1 MILKISDQHMMSR
14 STFLRSLSALLVALT
29 LGISAA
35 QAQTDENAKKFIG
48 ALAQRAISTVADHQL
63 SEIDRDEQFR
73 KLFVSSFDIPEIGR
87 FVLAR
92 YWRVAT
98 PEQQKDFLSLFEDIT
113 VLTWAKRFQDYN
125 GESLE
130 TLSATKEGERNWIVD
145 SHILRNQG
153 PQIPVQWRLKET
165 DDGSFRIIDIVVEGV
180 SMAITHRSDYASA
193 MQSNGGK
200 IDGLLAIMRTKLDQL
215 RSAG

>member
-1 MILKISDQHMMSR
+1 MISR
-14 STFLRSLSALLVALT
+14 SMFLRSVFAFLVALT
-29 LGISAA
+29 LGTADGH
-35 QAQTDENAKKFIG
+35 AQTDENARKFIG

-63 SEIDRDEQFR
+63 TQIDRDEQFR

-98 PEQQKDFLSLFEDIT
+98 PDQQQEFLSLFEDIT

-130 TLSATKEGERNWIVD
+130 TLSATKDGDRNWSVD

-153 PQIPVQWRLKET
+153 PPIPVQWRLKEG
-165 DDGSFRIIDIVVEGV
+165 DNGSFRIVDIIVEGV
-180 SMAITHRSDYASA
+180 SMAITYRSDYASA
-193 MQSNGGK
+193 MQTNGGK
-200 IDGLLAIMRTKLDQL
+200 IDGLLSIMRTKLDQL
-215 RSAG
+215 KAAG

>member
-1 MILKISDQHMMSR
+1 MKIISR
-14 STFLRSLSALLVALT
+14 FPFLRTAFVFLFAVCLNAT
-29 LGISAA
+29 AAHA
-35 QAQTDENAKKFIG
+35 QADDNARKFIG
-48 ALAQRAISTVADHQL
+48 ALAQRAITTVADRQVP
-63 SEIDRDEQFR
+63 EVERDERFR

-87 FVLAR
+87 FVLSR
-92 YWRVAT
+92 YWRLAT
-98 PEQQKDFLSLFEDIT
+98 PEQQQEFLALFEDIT

-130 TLSATKEGERNWIVD
+130 TVSATKDGDRGWVVD

-153 PQIPVQWRLKET
+153 PQIPVQWRLREN
-165 DDGSFRIIDIVVEGV
+165 DDGSFRVVDIIVEGV

-193 MQSNGGK
+193 MQANGGR

-215 RSAG
+215 KTSG